1 MRFSFA
7 PLACLLLA
15 PLALAAP
22 EVTHKVYF
30 DMTHGGRDIGRI
42 VMGLYGGVVP
52 KTVENFRVLATGDKG
67 FGYEGSSFHRVIQ
80 SFM

>member
-1 MRFSFA
+1 
-7 PLACLLLA
+7 
-15 PLALAAP
+15 
-22 EVTHKVYF
+22 
-30 DMTHGGRDIGRI
+30 
-42 VMGLYGGVVP
+42 MGLYGAVVP